1 MCGSCN
7 SALPEGAR
15 FCSACGASRKFEA
28 MVAVGERPSF
38 RSLLSAPEPTVAAV
52 ERRLADEGWSL
63 EPAVVRG
70 LSARRSP
77 LIRTVQPVAADVSP
91 DADAFAPQLI
101 DIPVTA
107 GDHRSLWARV
117 CGAARD

>member
-7 SALPEGAR
+7 SALPDGAR
-15 FCSACGASRKFEA
+15 FCSACGAAKKGEA
-28 MVAVGERPSF
+28 TVAVAERPSF
-38 RSLLSAPEPTVAAV
+38 RSLLSAPEPTAAAV
-52 ERRLADEGWSL
+52 ERRLADEGWSV

-77 LIRTVQPVAADVSP
+77 MIRTVQREAADVGP
-91 DADAFAPQLI
+91 DAGAFAPQLV

-107 GDHRSLWARV
+107 QDHRSLWARV
-117 CGAARD
+117 LGAARD